1 MFNMSK
7 IKIIFLILFF
17 LIIGFILFYWK
28 YPFVIN
34 EKNSEFLKYE
44 KITKK
49 INKKNPKS
57 LDEVENFI
65 LKNQNVYGTL
75 TALSLAKKY
84 VLYKNFDKAY
94 IQLKNSLKYTKEENL
109 KNILKLNMAKIQIQ
123 KNKNK
128 EAINILKTIHNHNW
142 DNITENIKGDI
153 FAIENNKKQA
163 LECWKKSFLIE
174 DSNASKEIINMKI
187 NELKKSK

>member
-1 MFNMSK
+1 MSK

>member
-1 MFNMSK
+1 MFNISK
-7 IKIIFLILFF
+7 IKIVFLILFF
-17 LIIGFILFYWK
+17 LIMSLILFYWK

-34 EKNSEFLKYE
+34 KKSSEFLKYE
-44 KITKK
+44 EITKK
-49 INKKNPKS
+49 INKKNVKN
-57 LDEVENFI
+57 LHEVENFI
-65 LKNQNVYGTL
+65 IKNNNIYGTL

-94 IQLKNSLKYTKEENL
+94 IQLKNSLQYTTEENL

-128 EAINILKTIHNHNW
+128 EAIDILETINNHNW
-142 DNITENIKGDI
+142 DNIIENMKGDI
-153 FAIENNKKQA
+153 FAIKNNKKQA
-163 LECWKKSFLIE
+163 LKCWKKSLLIE

-187 NELKKSK
+187 NELKK

>member
-1 MFNMSK
+1 MFGISK
-7 IKIIFLILFF
+7 KKIVFLILFF
-17 LIIGFILFYWK
+17 LIISFILFYWK

-34 EKNSEFLKYE
+34 KKNSELLKYE
-44 KITKK
+44 EITKK
-49 INKKNPKS
+49 INKKNVKI
-57 LDEVENFI
+57 LHEVENFI
-65 LKNQNVYGTL
+65 IKNNNIYGTL

-123 KNKNK
+123 TNKNK
-128 EAINILKTIHNHNW
+128 EAIDILETINNHNW
-142 DNITENIKGDI
+142 DNIIENMKGDI
-153 FAIENNKKQA
+153 FAIKNNKKQA
-163 LECWKKSFLIE
+163 LKCWKKSFLIE

-187 NELKKSK
+187 NELKK